1 MEEFDMQ
8 ITTTTNPWLR
18 PRLPRLN
25 ILGLRRPKLKLRL
38 SLAAFFV
45 TIGEA
50 FQLAYVAPFETGG
63 RRDGRS
69 GADGDERI

>member
-1 MEEFDMQ
+1 MEEFGMH
-8 ITTTTNPWLR
+8 ITTTK
-18 PRLPRLN
+18 
-25 ILGLRRPKLKLRL
+25 LGLRPQLARLDIPALKRPKLKLRV

-50 FQLAYVAPFETGG
+50 FQLAYVAPFETGD